1 MTKVACAY
9 RLRGDQRIKE
19 SSEGQPGWTG
29 ATLKCTSSTQ
39 DHRYSNSAE
48 NVTMSAQWTSLLA
61 PFHKHTHLYHT
72 VLLSYTHIVP
82 TLSVSSLPAW
92 LSLWWVVG
100 FRRRVYQPAWALCEH
115 SHAYDSSMGQ
125 RTSVCMC
132 PAVPA
137 LIRSS
142 LGYVWLTHSARL
154 LTLFCGKCWH
164 GMAWATAMC
173 VCVSCTY
180 TLSIHTYTKYVF
192 LHYMMLIM
200 YLF

>member
-1 MTKVACAY
+1 MTKVSCAY

-29 ATLKCTSSTQ
+29 ATPKCTSSTQ
-39 DHRYSNSAE
+39 DRRYSNSAE

-61 PFHKHTHLYHT
+61 PFHKHLYHT

-92 LSLWWVVG
+92 LSFWWVVG
-100 FRRRVYQPAWALCEH
+100 FRHRGYQPAWALCEH

-132 PAVPA
+132 LAVPA

-164 GMAWATAMC
+164 GMDYCNVCLCVHEC
-173 VCVSCTY
+173 VCMH
-180 TLSIHTYTKYVF
+180 LHT
-192 LHYMMLIM
+192 
-200 YLF
+200 